1 MAKTTGFLSETSGKL
16 NDNFQTRQTANG
28 TILARS
34 PRKTST
40 PRRSEKQMWLR
51 TQLGNIAANNQLYA
65 ERHLLAFEGKPS
77 GMSEYNMMVQVN
89 YGVTPVFITK
99 TERLNGGCVVAD
111 YQFCRG
117 SLNSIAV
124 AKNAGG
130 VAVSDVALG
139 GLVIGAET
147 TVAEFSVAVLANN
160 SGWED
165 YDQITFFYAKQT
177 RDAVSNVPRATMDS
191 WKVVLDVNDE
201 SVLLEKVSEVGFTSV
216 DGYLGMSEALVSAG
230 CAWVHSRENN
240 GSGIKVGSQRLFVEN
255 ELLAYYR
262 SDAAKKAAYDSYGG
276 VNTRAVYLK
285 PESSISSVTGSSGTS
300 SSGGDT
306 SGSSAGSSGSDSG
319 SQTETVEAP
328 VISGT
333 TPFSESTSVTISGP
347 EGATIY
353 YTTDGSNPTAES
365 TVYSEAFSLTETAT
379 VKAIAIKNGVSST
392 VAEKGFT
399 KSSGEGGFD
408 TGS

>member
-117 SLNSIAV
+117 SLKSIAV
-124 AKNAGG
+124 TKNAGG

-262 SDAAKKAAYDSYGG
+262 SDAAKKAAFDSYGG

-285 PESSISSVTGSSGTS
+285 PESSISSVSGGSGATS
-300 SSGGDT
+300 SSGGERATDSPGG
-306 SGSSAGSSGSDSG
+306 SGGGDSTGG
-319 SQTETVEAP
+319 SQGDQSDQTGGDTGGGDSP
-328 VISGT
+328 G
-333 TPFSESTSVTISGP
+333 G
-347 EGATIY
+347 
-353 YTTDGSNPTAES
+353 
-365 TVYSEAFSLTETAT
+365 
-379 VKAIAIKNGVSST
+379 
-392 VAEKGFT
+392 
-399 KSSGEGGFD
+399 GGFD

>member
-89 YGVTPVFITK
+89 YGVNPVFITK
-99 TERLNGGCVVAD
+99 SERLNGGCVVAD

-147 TVAEFSVAVLANN
+147 TVAQLAAAVIANN
-160 SGWED
+160 SGWEEH
-165 YDQITFFYAKQT
+165 DQITFFHAKQT
-177 RDAVSNVPRATMDS
+177 RDAFSGVPRATMDS
-191 WKVVLDVNDE
+191 WKVVLDKNDE
-201 SVLLEKVSEVGFTSV
+201 TALLTQVSALGFTSV
-216 DGYLGMSEALVSAG
+216 STGADGQYVLGMREPLANAG
-230 CAWVHSRENN
+230 CAWVHSRQDK
-240 GSGIKVGSQRLFVEN
+240 GGALKVGSQRLFVEN
-255 ELLAYYR
+255 ELLTYYR

-285 PESSISSVTGSSGTS
+285 PESSVATVATDSNSGSTQNGNSGDNAA
-300 SSGGDT
+300 GGD
-306 SGSSAGSSGSDSG
+306 
-319 SQTETVEAP
+319 QQP
-328 VISGT
+328 T
-333 TPFSESTSVTISGP
+333 TPASGDNP
-347 EGATIY
+347 GNNPGN
-353 YTTDGSNPTAES
+353 TDGGDD
-365 TVYSEAFSLTETAT
+365 LD
-379 VKAIAIKNGVSST
+379 K
-392 VAEKGFT
+392 
-399 KSSGEGGFD
+399 D
-408 TGS
+408 